1 MSRDAYASRLRLVF
15 LSTLRS
21 CSSRFLRALKKNNNS
36 NDNKQK
42 LIVIVKTNMKAFEII
57 NFTCTVAS
65 ISSISRFACA
75 NVWSVRVVTKSIYVT
90 FVGVCFAFVN
100 IFQKKRKKEKRIKN
114 GIFLNQKSYM
124 YMCVKKVEYSFAIF
138 WFHAILRLDL

>member
-21 CSSRFLRALKKNNNS
+21 CFSRFLRALKKKNNNN

-42 LIVIVKTNMKAFEII
+42 FIVMVKTNMKAFEII
-57 NFTCTVAS
+57 NFTCTVVS

-75 NVWSVRVVTKSIYVT
+75 NVWSVRVLIKSIYVS

-100 IFQKKRKKEKRIKN
+100 IF
-114 GIFLNQKSYM
+114 
-124 YMCVKKVEYSFAIF
+124 
-138 WFHAILRLDL
+138 